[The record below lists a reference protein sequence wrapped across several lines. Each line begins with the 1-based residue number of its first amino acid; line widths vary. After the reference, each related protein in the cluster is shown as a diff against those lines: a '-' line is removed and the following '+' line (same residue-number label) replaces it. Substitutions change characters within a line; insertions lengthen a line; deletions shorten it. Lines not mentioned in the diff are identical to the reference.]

1 VRIAKSIPLLHRG
14 RDHHELSRHTVDHG
28 DAGKLC
34 LPGHYCGAIGE
45 GHHRDTDACCGR
57 YHNAGREENSGLWHQ
72 ADRNAGLHED
82 GRFIYL
88 FTRSDLPKIASNSRA
103 TTTPQEGAEIS
114 QGSIST
120 YGTYTFADKTLK
132 VKVDHSTF
140 ANWNGAEQTRTVVV
154 TGDEMKW
161 TNPAGS
167 AGGVAEL
174 VLKRAPKATN

>member
-1 VRIAKSIPLLHRG
+1 
-14 RDHHELSRHTVDHG
+14 
-28 DAGKLC
+28 
-34 LPGHYCGAIGE
+34 
-45 GHHRDTDACCGR
+45 
-57 YHNAGREENSGLWHQ
+57 
-72 ADRNAGLHED
+72 
-82 GRFIYL
+82 
-88 FTRSDLPKIASNSRA
+88 
-103 TTTPQEGAEIS
+103 
-114 QGSIST
+114 
-120 YGTYTFADKTLK
+120 

>member
-1 VRIAKSIPLLHRG
+1 MNYRTALLTTVTLASFTLPSIAAAQSAKDIVGTWMLIAAETTMP
-14 RDHHELSRHTVDHG
+14 D
-28 DAGKLC
+28 GKKTPSFGTKPTGMLVF
-34 LPGHYCGAIGE
+34 
-45 GHHRDTDACCGR
+45 T
-57 YHNAGREENSGLWHQ
+57 
-72 ADRNAGLHED
+72 ED

-88 FTRSDLPKIASNSRA
+88 YTRSDLPKVASSSRA

-114 QGSIST
+114 QGSIAT

-140 ANWNGAEQTRTVVV
+140 ANWNGAEQTRTIVIS
-154 TGDEMKW
+154 GDEMKW
-161 TNPAGS
+161 SNPAGS